1 MALRPH
7 GTMTKEFC
15 FYLTLYLSEKMKQ
28 SATGLIEGIDRKTVL
43 NQDVLLPSIPEQ

>member
-28 SATGLIEGIDRKTVL
+28 SATGLIEGMDRKTVL